1 MKVLVYMSVF
11 VVFNAVKCDSV
22 GISGA
27 IDKLNNQLKYL
38 ISSVEASIDPVIA
51 SVKADCEQS
60 RFQTQTYG
68 WALLTGAGLDIAADY
83 VGNSRQP
90 QDILTENLVYPYGY
104 YAAYGIGF
112 GAPYLLPTYIGSCS
126 FDCSSRDFSNVVN
139 TYGFRQG
146 VAGLNIG
153 ASKMTNFGMDAKQAL
168 SCLIQQTG
176 DSQEAAGIDYAIDDM
191 IEAGTQILSLQNKL

>member
-1 MKVLVYMSVF
+1 MKLLVITSVF
-11 VVFNAVKCDSV
+11 VVFNLVKCESG

-38 ISSVEASIDPVIA
+38 ISVVEGSVDPVIA
-51 SVKADCEQS
+51 SIKDDCQQS

-83 VGNSRQP
+83 VGESRQP
-90 QDILTENLVYPYGY
+90 QDIITENLIYPYGY
-104 YAAYGIGF
+104 FAGYGIGF

-126 FDCSSRDFSNVVN
+126 FDCSSRDFASVVN

-153 ASKMTNFGMDAKQAL
+153 ASKMTNFGIDAKQAL
-168 SCLIQQTG
+168 SCVIQQTG
-176 DSQEAAGIDYAIDDM
+176 DSQEAARIDFTIDD
-191 IEAGTQILSLQNKL
+191 IVEAGKQILSLQGKL